1 MTKRISRIWIPI
13 FSATVLLAFIVVL
26 VIPASRRGF
35 ADVSNAHPYIMGFL
49 KFALLATVGELLSTS
64 LRAKHWASPVKVP
77 ARLLI
82 WGLIGVWITY
92 MMKIFP
98 SGVSALMASGLLPG
112 GDSTFLHALF
122 TSMTMNLTFGPTFM
136 AVHKC
141 TDKWLELRA
150 ANKGKAGGLR
160 PVIEGID
167 WHGFVTF
174 TLFKTVPLFWIPAH
188 TVTFLLPSGYQV
200 IMAAALSV
208 ALGIFLSLKK

>member
-1 MTKRISRIWIPI
+1 MSKSIRNLWIPI
-13 FSATVLLAFIVVL
+13 FSAIVL
-26 VIPASRRGF
+26 VSFVVILIVPASREVFSG
-35 ADVSNAHPYIMGFL
+35 VSDAHPYIMGFI

-64 LRAKHWASPVKVP
+64 LRNKRWSAPVKVP
-77 ARLLI
+77 VRLLI

-98 SGVSALMASGLLPG
+98 NGVSALMASGLLPG
-112 GDSTFLHALF
+112 GDSTFLRALF

-150 ANKGKAGGLR
+150 ANGGKAGGLR

-188 TVTFLLPSGYQV
+188 TITFLLPSSYQV

-208 ALGIFLSLKK
+208 ALGIFLSLRK